1 MGRTVRIDDLA
12 NVVMEGLQEYA
23 DLATDSMKAA
33 VKKAGNTVKTDITAN
48 APERTGRYAKSWRAK
63 TTKES
68 ATALEVTVYSPTRYM
83 LAHLLEHGHAKRGGG
98 RVAAIPPIAPA
109 EQRGADELERE
120 IERSLRH
127 G

>member
-33 VKKAGNTVKTDITAN
+33 VKKAGSTVKTDITAN

-98 RVAAIPPIAPA
+98 RVAAIPHIAPA